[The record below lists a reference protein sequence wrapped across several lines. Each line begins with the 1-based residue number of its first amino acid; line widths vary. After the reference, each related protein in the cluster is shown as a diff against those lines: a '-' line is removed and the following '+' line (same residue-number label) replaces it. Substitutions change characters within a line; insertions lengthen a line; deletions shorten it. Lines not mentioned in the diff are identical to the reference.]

1 MKNLFLKLW
10 AWVTGTSVKFYTF
23 LAPILASNAG
33 ALLEQ
38 LAPIAL
44 VVVESYAESKL
55 SGDEKRAAA
64 TERIKA
70 LAIQQGIKAGTDVVQ
85 TAIQLALLNIRS
97 GEQGAGSGKEI
108 L

>member
-1 MKNLFLKLW
+1 MRNLFLKLW
-10 AWVTGTSVKFYTF
+10 SWVTGTSVKFYAF

-38 LAPIAL
+38 LAPIA
-44 VVVESYAESKL
+44 VVVVASYAESKL

-70 LAIQQGIKAGTDVVQ
+70 LAIQQGILATTDVVQ
-85 TAIQLALLNIRS
+85 TAIQLSLLNLRS
-97 GEQGAGSGKEI
+97 KAEG
-108 L
+108 